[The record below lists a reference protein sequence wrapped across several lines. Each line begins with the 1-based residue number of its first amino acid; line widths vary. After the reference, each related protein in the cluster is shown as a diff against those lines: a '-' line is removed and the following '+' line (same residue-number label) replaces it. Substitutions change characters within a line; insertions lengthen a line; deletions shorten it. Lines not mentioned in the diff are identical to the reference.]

1 MAGPSSTTIPV
12 YMQKPIVRSVW
23 NYIYGQGGNC
33 FLGITGMPMKGKS
46 HTAVKL
52 AIQWKDG
59 DIDLDDILVYKV
71 EELLERTFSLIKV
84 KGKPLSL
91 EDFAKIDNMEEYL
104 RENEKHIRIKPGNV
118 IVFDEA
124 GTGVYVREFFSQ
136 DNKTMSKILQVWRFL
151 RMLVII
157 VVPGDFNIADSTISR
172 FMNLEVIMKS
182 IRRGKY
188 AKAVAYEYIDWDSR
202 KKKAIKRRLKGCRNG
217 GFIKVEPLS
226 GHWAEDY
233 EKVSK
238 IHKLMVLGNL
248 GKEYVVQKQINI
260 GKSKS
265 ILDDVNEVFKHPE
278 IYKNDKDKW
287 DWMLVKDYL
296 QVSVNKAQ
304 RIITHI
310 RRKEKQVNTH
320 T

>member
-1 MAGPSSTTIPV
+1 M
-12 YMQKPIVRSVW
+12 
-23 NYIYGQGGNC
+23 
-33 FLGITGMPMKGKS
+33 GITGMPMKGKS

-59 DIDLDDILVYKV
+59 KLDLDNCLVYTV
-71 EELLERTFSLIKV
+71 QELLERTFSFIKV
-84 KGKPLSL
+84 NGQPLSL
-91 EDFAKIDNMEEYL
+91 KFLAKTKNVEEYL
-104 RENEKHIRIKPGNV
+104 RENADRIKIKAGNV

-172 FMNLEVIMKS
+172 FMNVEVIMRS
-182 IRRGKY
+182 IKRGKY
-188 AKAVAYEYIDWDSR
+188 AKAIAYEYIDWDSR
-202 KKKAIKRRLKGCRNG
+202 KKKPIKRRLKGCRHG

-226 GHWAEDY
+226 GRWAEEY
-233 EKVSK
+233 ERVSR

-248 GKEYVVQKQINI
+248 GREYTIQEEIKI

-265 ILDDVNEVFKHPE
+265 IWDDVDMVFNDPE
-278 IYKNDKDKW
+278 KYKDEKGKW
-287 DWMLVKDYL
+287 SWMLVKDYL

-304 RIITHI
+304 RIITHV
-310 RRKEKQVNTH
+310 RRKEKEDNTH